1 MGSFRLSVEFIPLL
15 CPSRA
20 APQQAR
26 VAASIEIDAR
36 PATVF
41 ALVNNFHRV
50 SLWSPWLETDPNAR
64 IEISGPNSGVGAKM
78 SWNGPVLGSGSQLIT
93 ESRPF
98 EHIDTLINPN
108 EAGAARSWFDFRD
121 TGSTTVVN
129 WTFEADYG
137 YNLVGRY
144 TALMLNGIIRKD
156 YENGLQGLAEL
167 AESLPRADFSK
178 LQVKQLDVTAVD
190 IAYRQTSSTP
200 DPASTAEA
208 LGEAY
213 FRVLNFIDAN
223 GLEEAGAPMLISR
236 SFDGNRMHFDAA
248 IPTEATPRD
257 AAGIRIGQT
266 YAGEAVRV
274 QHHGPY
280 RNLVRTH
287 RQITAYLAAHGIE
300 RNGDAW
306 ESFANDPTKVEE
318 SDVLTD
324 VYYPIR

>member
-1 MGSFRLSVEFIPLL
+1 MGSFILVLVLIGLVL
-15 CPSRA
+15 
-20 APQQAR
+20 PQQAR

-64 IEISGPNSGVGAKM
+64 VEISGPNSGVGAKM

-156 YENGLQGLAEL
+156 YENGLQRLAEL

-178 LQVKQLDVTAVD
+178 LQVEHLDVTAVD

-248 IPTEATPRD
+248 IPIRRLTESTPRD
-257 AAGIRIGQT
+257 AAGIRISQT
-266 YAGEAVRV
+266 YAGAVVHV

-280 RNLVRTH
+280 RNLVQTH